1 MIRPSVFANW
11 CSLQFTDTGFLPSH
25 RDCERT
31 LIFMILFQRDGLQ
44 FLE

>member
-11 CSLQFTDTGFLPSH
+11 CSLQFTDIRLLPSH
-25 RDCERT
+25 RDYERG
-31 LIFMILFQRDGLQ
+31 LVFMILFQRDGLQ